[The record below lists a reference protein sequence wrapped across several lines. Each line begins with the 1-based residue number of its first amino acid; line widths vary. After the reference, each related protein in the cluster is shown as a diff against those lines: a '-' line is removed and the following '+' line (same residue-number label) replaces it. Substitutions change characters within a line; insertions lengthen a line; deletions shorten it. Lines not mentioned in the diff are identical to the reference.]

1 MKSEAGGS
9 VQRRSQITRFFRA
22 LFVLSLSVFASLSLM
37 GQDGSSSSDSDELFA
52 QAVQDYTQ
60 NRLSQSRTEFE
71 KIRGPHAQEAQQ
83 YVAKVKAYIDDMQ
96 IAVGIMRRS
105 PDELDATSLEFA
117 IQKYED
123 ALRIK
128 PDGPFSP
135 AQELEKAKALY
146 GQLARQHSEAMETR
160 DRSFCAKALEA
171 AKQLHYKEA
180 ARYSCPLANDNP
192 GYSCGGDEAVHMCE
206 QMTDLAEN
214 HPAVEESANQGSTPL
229 IDKAR
234 AAYEKND
241 FEKASRLFAKVP
253 GEQKPVADEYLDKIS
268 RYHGFMAQ
276 AEELNKASAYEE
288 ARIAFTNAAS
298 IKSDGPANPRV
309 QALLM
314 QLEEGIEQFY
324 SGDYL
329 AATRNLES
337 YAQQNSEKQAL
348 AHFYLGACKLA
359 RFFITGNE
367 DTSLKQDALH
377 DLTIAKQ
384 AGYKAKGQDLSP
396 RILQA
401 YNDLRF

>member
-1 MKSEAGGS
+1 
-9 VQRRSQITRFFRA
+9 
-22 LFVLSLSVFASLSLM
+22 M

-52 QAVQDYTQ
+52 HAVQDYTQ

-83 YVAKVKAYIDDMQ
+83 YVAKIKAYLDDMQ

-105 PDELDATSLEFA
+105 PDELDTTSLEFA
-117 IQKYED
+117 IQKYQD

-135 AQELEKAKALY
+135 TQELEKAKALY
-146 GQLARQHSEAMETR
+146 GQLSQQNREAMETR
-160 DRSFCAKALEA
+160 DRNFCAKALEA
-171 AKQLHYKEA
+171 AKALHYKEA

-206 QMTDLAEN
+206 QMTDLARLE
-214 HPAVEESANQGSTPL
+214 PASNQTSTQL
-229 IDKAR
+229 SNVSSIDKAR

-241 FEKASRLFAKVP
+241 FEKARSLFAKVP

-268 RYHGFMAQ
+268 RYDGFMAQ

-298 IKSDGPANPRV
+298 IKSDGPANPRA

-314 QLEEGIEQFY
+314 QLGEGIEQFY

-329 AATRNLES
+329 TATRNLEN

-367 DTSLKQDALH
+367 DASLKQDALH